1 MPFTPYHLGPGAAF
15 KAIGGSRFSFMIF
28 GGSQVLMDIE
38 PLVRVIRGDAVLHGF
53 SHTVLGAFLIAAIS
67 GAIGRPISELALR
80 LTGIRHNPITW
91 PVAFA
96 SAFIGTYSHIG
107 LDAVMHAD
115 MNPLWPMAAGN
126 SLLRAIPLDALHRA
140 CVISG
145 VVGVAVIG
153 LRALNSARAS
163 KRRP

>member
-38 PLVRVIRGDAVLHGF
+38 PLMRILRGDAVLHGP
-53 SHTVLGAFLIAAIS
+53 SHTVLGVVGIALVA
-67 GAIGRPISELALR
+67 ALVGRPISQPVLKAAH
-80 LTGIRHNPITW
+80 IRQPTISW

-96 SAFIGTYSHIG
+96 SAFLGAYSHVG

-115 MNPLWPMAAGN
+115 MNALWPFAAGN
-126 SLLRAIPLDALHRA
+126 SLLGVISLDALHGG
-140 CVISG
+140 CVIAG
-145 VVGVAVIG
+145 ALGAAVIG
-153 LRALNSARAS
+153 FRALRDQ
-163 KRRP
+163 PGVPPG